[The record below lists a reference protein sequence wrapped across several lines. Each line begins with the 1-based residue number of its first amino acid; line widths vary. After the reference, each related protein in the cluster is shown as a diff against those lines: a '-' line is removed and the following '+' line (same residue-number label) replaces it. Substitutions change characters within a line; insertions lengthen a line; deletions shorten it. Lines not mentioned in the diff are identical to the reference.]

1 MVNQLPVGS
10 RYGLVKYLFQATDVG
25 DASGTLTI
33 PGSAGE
39 AYPMPYPGS
48 VVAVTWR
55 GTGSVGGT
63 LTTGTL
69 TPIVMLNGSAVVP
82 TTFPTS
88 LSIMPSTRGST
99 FRQDAQVP
107 AYRFAQDA
115 TLGLVYS
122 KAGTIAPT
130 GLVDITAEVWVLHE
144 EIQY

>member
-1 MVNQLPVGS
+1 MVAQTQIGS
-10 RYGLVKYLFQATDVG
+10 TYSEQKYTFYALDVA
-25 DASGTLTI
+25 DASGTLLV

-48 VVAVTWR
+48 VIAVTWR
-55 GTGSVGGT
+55 ATGSVGGT

-69 TPIVMLNGSAVVP
+69 TPILMKNGVAITP
-82 TTFPTS
+82 AFPAS

-99 FRQDAQVP
+99 WRQDGQTSGFRLAQN
-107 AYRFAQDA
+107 D

-144 EIQY
+144 EVRY

>member
-1 MVNQLPVGS
+1 VVAQTQLGS
-10 RYGLVKYLFQATDVG
+10 TYSLQKYAFYGLDVG
-25 DASGTLTI
+25 DASGTLLV

-39 AYPMPYPGS
+39 AYPMPWDGS

-69 TPIVMLNGSAVVP
+69 TPIVMINGSAVVP
-82 TTFPTS
+82 TTFPAS
-88 LSIMPSTRGST
+88 LAIMPGTRGST
-99 FRQDAQVP
+99 WRQDGQTP
-107 AYRFAQDA
+107 GYRVLQNQ

-130 GLVDITAEVWVLHE
+130 SLVDITAEVWVLHE
-144 EIQY
+144 EVRY